1 MAENETLATKQF
13 CDWERNYIIRPHH
26 DNLAN
31 KEEKKKSEVSPLVQ
45 GICLESQG

>member
-31 KEEKKKSEVSPLVQ
+31 KEEKKKVKYLRWFK
-45 GICLESQG
+45 ESV